1 MSRNLTQYGLVVAV
15 ALGLLASQFFLKIGV
30 RGGEISLASMS
41 DVGELV
47 RRLFT
52 TPSLWVGYGLSA
64 LVALFWLVVLSRM
77 DLSYAVPLLS
87 AVYYLLLVVGSAL
100 FLREEVSGWR
110 WLGTLAIVVGVIL
123 LSRDRP

>member
-1 MSRNLTQYGLVVAV
+1 MSRNLTQYGLVIVV
-15 ALGLLASQFFLKIGV
+15 ALGLLVSQFFLKVGV
-30 RGGEISLASMS
+30 RGGELSVASMS
-41 DVGELV
+41 GLGELL
-47 RRLFT
+47 RRLLT

-77 DLSYAVPLLS
+77 DLSYAVPLLG
-87 AVYYLLLVVGSAL
+87 AVYYLLLVLGSAV
-100 FLREEVSGWR
+100 FLREEVSAWR